1 MAKQEL
7 IAYERKEASS
17 QQQNKMTD
25 NFAFTMSTLDI
36 HYTCRS
42 AQSASK
48 ILNFGAKNDILQIFE
63 NF

>member
-42 AQSASK
+42 VQSASK

>member
-48 ILNFGAKNDILQIFE
+48 ILNFGAKNYILQIF
-63 NF
+63 

>member
-1 MAKQEL
+1 
-7 IAYERKEASS
+7 
-17 QQQNKMTD
+17 MTD

>member
-1 MAKQEL
+1 MK
-7 IAYERKEASS
+7 ERRPQANSKK
-17 QQQNKMTD
+17 KMTD

>member
-17 QQQNKMTD
+17 QQQKKMTD